1 MRVTTSSRKKVVRER
16 ALEEPGQWWIDKYQ
30 RIWIKLNSSSP
41 ASSSSS
47 KELSPPVSPITCT
60 DILPGAF
67 SNQFEFS
74 RMGFPRWLFKGWEEG
89 TKRFSPNSKIN
100 CQNTQA
106 NGFYNAL
113 VLARSRDPCYVWLI
127 ISSYINLIRE
137 KIWKLWKKK
146 PRCIHSRCNHNSDFL
161 LSTLS
166 WKSSKMV
173 KRVKNL
179 KILWGFSWRGDQ
191 SRRRAILIL
200 LNRLKHW
207 TPGIFERVWVLAES
221 LHMIMDKL
229 GKLCQPELQAQDL
242 ILSQNMEKMV

>member
-30 RIWIKLNSSSP
+30 RIWIKLNSSPP

-60 DILPGAF
+60 DIFPGAF

-100 CQNTQA
+100 CQNTQI
-106 NGFYNAL
+106 NGFYKAL

-137 KIWKLWKKK
+137 KRWKLWKKK
-146 PRCIHSRCNHNSDFL
+146 PRCIRSRCNHNSGFL

-166 WKSSKMV
+166 WKAAKWWKEPKLWKYFEDFLGEVIKAEGGQSWFSSIVSNIEHLEYSNMTSV
-173 KRVKNL
+173 YEF
-179 KILWGFSWRGDQ
+179 W
-191 SRRRAILIL
+191 
-200 LNRLKHW
+200 LNHFTW
-207 TPGIFERVWVLAES
+207 
-221 LHMIMDKL
+221 
-229 GKLCQPELQAQDL
+229 
-242 ILSQNMEKMV
+242 